1 MAEAIIAVAEIHCEH
16 CEHAIK
22 SALTRLQGVRLV
34 VPSAAKNEVKVH
46 FDEAVT
52 SEAKLRARL
61 VGVGY
66 DPVP

>member
-1 MAEAIIAVAEIHCEH
+1 MAEATIAVAEIHCEH

-22 SALTRLQGVRLV
+22 TALSRVEGVRV
-34 VPSAAKNEVKVH
+34 VAPSAAKNEVKVH

-61 VGVGY
+61 LEAGY